1 MLDKFDELT
10 SWSRNAH
17 RGGRIHR
24 SLRHFPFRRVALDFV
39 EGTEH
44 AFSLR
49 HGVGMTLRSGILYD
63 MTVRRAT
70 LLSVEALYSSSR
82 CFTLRRGI
90 LFFVAVLYS
99 SSRHFTL
106 RRGALLFVEAF
117 YSSSRCFTLRR
128 GTLLFVAVLYSSS
141 RHFTLRRGALLFV
154 EAFYSSSRHFTLRR
168 GGVIDRTFV
177 VTLFH

>member
-24 SLRHFPFRRVALDFV
+24 SLRHFPLRRVALDIC

-49 HGVGMTLRSGILYD
+49 HCVGMTLRSGILND
-63 MTVRRAT
+63 MTVRR
-70 LLSVEALYSSSR
+70 
-82 CFTLRRGI
+82 C
-90 LFFVAVLYS
+90 
-99 SSRHFTL
+99 
-106 RRGALLFVEAF
+106 ALLFVEAF

-128 GTLLFVAVLYSSS
+128 GILLFVAAV
-141 RHFTLRRGALLFV
+141 
-154 EAFYSSSRHFTLRR
+154 
-168 GGVIDRTFV
+168 
-177 VTLFH
+177 

>member
-24 SLRHFPFRRVALDFV
+24 SLRHFPLRRVALDIF

-49 HGVGMTLRSGILYD
+49 HGVGMTLRSGILND

-70 LLSVEALYSSSR
+70 
-82 CFTLRRGI
+82 
-90 LFFVAVLYS
+90 
-99 SSRHFTL
+99 
-106 RRGALLFVEAF
+106 LLFVEAF

-128 GTLLFVAVLYSSS
+128 GTLLFVAAV
-141 RHFTLRRGALLFV
+141 
-154 EAFYSSSRHFTLRR
+154 
-168 GGVIDRTFV
+168 
-177 VTLFH
+177 

>member
-24 SLRHFPFRRVALDFV
+24 SLRHFPLRRVALDIF

-49 HGVGMTLRSGILYD
+49 HGVGMTLRSGILND
-63 MTVRRAT
+63 MTVRRAA
-70 LLSVEALYSSSR
+70 LLFVEA
-82 CFTLRRGI
+82 
-90 LFFVAVLYS
+90 LYS

-106 RRGALLFVEAF
+106 RRGALLFIEAF
-117 YSSSRCFTLRR
+117 YSSSRRC
-128 GTLLFVAVLYSSS
+128 
-141 RHFTLRRGALLFV
+141 
-154 EAFYSSSRHFTLRR
+154 
-168 GGVIDRTFV
+168 D
-177 VTLFH
+177 